1 MLSIIIPVYNEH
13 RTLPLVL
20 AQIGRV
26 LPDVD
31 KDIIIVDDGSTDGT
45 REWLRA
51 NFPEGRLAGAT
62 IESDGPGRVALT
74 APDDRPR
81 ISIRIE
87 YHERNLGKGAAVRTG
102 LALANGDVFVIQDA
116 DLEYDPADWAE
127 MYNLIAVRKVADAVF
142 GSRFYGNAHRSLYFH
157 HYLGN
162 RLISLLFNALY
173 NQTLTDV
180 EVCYKMFSRDVKES
194 LHITCN
200 DFGCE
205 LQISAQMALARRWRI
220 YEIGI
225 RYFGRTY
232 EEGKKVK
239 WTDGVKALW
248 YLLRFRF
255 SGYGRVQTLV
265 SGRPAPLLS
274 RRVAVGASLGLFA
287 LLQAVYVVSPVTTP
301 FNSRWSLH
309 TAMSFVRGH
318 GGDLT
323 EYLPALKSNDF
334 YAIEYPDGR
343 PRTRYPIGVSLL
355 AAPFVA
361 IKSWFNPSFEKK
373 LQSEVLARSEKV
385 IASIFGALAGVIF
398 FWVILS
404 QFESLPIALG
414 SMAIFSFG
422 TSMWSTA
429 SRALWQ
435 HGPLVL
441 MLAIAM
447 LLLVRARRH
456 PQLIQFVSLPLAMAY
471 LIRPTAIVPIVA
483 TSAYVLIC
491 HRAWFARY
499 VGWAMLIALPW
510 IWYNFSVYNA
520 LIPWYYW
527 HEAFSATTSFSEG
540 LLGNLFS
547 PSRGLFVFSP
557 VLLFA
562 LSGFVLALRER
573 EQRPLTIAYGAI
585 IIGHTIIIGAASVWW
600 AGHSF
605 GPRFMTDVVPFL
617 AYFTAFNL
625 RLPAT
630 VRFRTQRSL
639 SVTIAVFAVVSALI
653 NAQGALR
660 PATKDW
666 NVLPRNID
674 QDPSR
679 AWDWSDP
686 QFART
691 QPHNAPR

>member
-1 MLSIIIPVYNEH
+1 MLSIIIPVFNEH

-20 AQIGRV
+20 AQIGRA

-45 REWLRA
+45 RGWLRA
-51 NFPEGRLAGAT
+51 NFPEGRHAGAT
-62 IESDGPGRVALT
+62 IQNDGSGRVALT
-74 APDDRPR
+74 APGDRPR
-81 ISIRIE
+81 VSIRIE
-87 YHERNLGKGAAVRTG
+87 YHERNLGKGAALRSG
-102 LALANGDVFVIQDA
+102 LAIAVGEVFVIQDA
-116 DLEYDPADWAE
+116 DLEYDPADWTE
-127 MYNLIAVRKVADAVF
+127 MYDLIAVRKVADVVF

-162 RLISLLFNALY
+162 RLISSLFNALY

-180 EVCYKMFSRDVKES
+180 EVCYKMFSREVKER

-205 LQISAQMALARRWRI
+205 LQIGAQIALARRWRI

-255 SGYGRVQTLV
+255 SRDGR
-265 SGRPAPLLS
+265 APS
-274 RRVAVGASLGLFA
+274 RRSGMAAGVSLVLFA
-287 LLQAVYVVSPVTTP
+287 LLLTVYARSPVTTP
-301 FNSRWSLH
+301 FDSRWSVQ
-309 TAMSFVRGH
+309 TAMSFARGH

-323 EYLPALKSNDF
+323 EYMPVLKKND
-334 YAIEYPDGR
+334 YYKIEYPDGR
-343 PRTRYPIGVSLL
+343 PRTHYPIGVSLL
-355 AAPFVA
+355 AVPFVVVY
-361 IKSWFNPSFEKK
+361 SWFDPSLNERLQTEVLDRFEKT
-373 LQSEVLARSEKV
+373 
-385 IASIFGALAGVIF
+385 IASVFGAFAGVIF
-398 FWVILS
+398 FWLILS
-404 QFESLPIALG
+404 QFESLAIALG
-414 SMAIFSFG
+414 STVIFSFG

-429 SRALWQ
+429 TRALWQ

-441 MLAIAM
+441 MLVIAM

-471 LIRPTAIVPIVA
+471 LIRPTAIVPIFMI
-483 TSAYVLIC
+483 SGYVLIC

-510 IWYNFSVYNA
+510 IWYNFSVYHA
-520 LIPWYYW
+520 LLPWYYW
-527 HEAFSATTSFSEG
+527 HEAFSATTNFTEG

-562 LSGFVLALRER
+562 LSGFVLALRDR

-585 IIGHTIIIGAASVWW
+585 IIGHTIIIGAASMWW

-605 GPRFMTDVVPFL
+605 GPRFMTDIVPFL

-630 VRFRTQRSL
+630 VRPRTQRSL

-679 AWDWSDP
+679 AWEWSDP